1 MRFAS
6 GWNELQCTLYLD
18 SLAIH
23 MHILESWTR
32 IANMLCSNERRR
44 ERKEMQMEEEED
56 CIITTG
62 QMTQANTARE
72 ESEKERNWS
81 LNAEIYYNVCVAGNS
96 EQICAARI
104 QSAYSSR
111 FSYVYFDELKM
122 DRIHNSTHNL
132 DVFSAYN
139 TQPIT
144 E

>member
-1 MRFAS
+1 M
-6 GWNELQCTLYLD
+6 
-18 SLAIH
+18 
-23 MHILESWTR
+23 
-32 IANMLCSNERRR
+32 
-44 ERKEMQMEEEED
+44 EEED

-62 QMTQANTARE
+62 QMTQTNTAKE